1 MVNFG
6 FKDRSNHSL
15 SAYNQLNRHFYAQS
29 SFLSGRT
36 YQKNFLTSGTSLTRE
51 EYGETPRIY
60 AERIGIEPGDWEQ
73 EGSIYILRAA
83 VMTQF
88 LRERTTFE
96 SYWQDICG
104 EFEKILA
111 KAN

>member
-1 MVNFG
+1 MT
-6 FKDRSNHSL
+6 
-15 SAYNQLNRHFYAQS
+15 
-29 SFLSGRT
+29 GRT

-60 AERIGIEPGDWEQ
+60 AERIGIERGEWDR

-88 LRERTTFE
+88 LRDEATFE
-96 SYWQDICG
+96 DYWQDICE
-104 EFEKILA
+104 EFTKILG
-111 KAN
+111 KIN